1 MSIGREIEDI
11 ARDLIKHQHDHPP
24 VRDLN
29 REFDRKLTLTDR
41 IASDFARLVGSWVFV
56 LAQLGLMLL
65 WVLLNAIGVLR
76 HWDPYPFMFLN
87 FIFSL
92 EAAIWVSV
100 VLMSLNSLAD
110 RDRLRAQNEYEL
122 NVKAEEEL
130 KALMNHLMHQD
141 EILLQI
147 VNRLDRGDRE
157 MKRLA
162 RRLEQA
168 LEPSSEATR
177 PQPPQHAPPQ
187 PPPALAGS
195 PPPTP
200 APSPAQPERPLGLPR
215 IP

>member
-29 REFDRKLTLTDR
+29 REVDRKLTFADQV
-41 IASDFARLVGSWVFV
+41 ADDFARLVGSWYFV
-56 LAQLGLMLL
+56 LAQAGIMVL
-65 WVLLNAIGVLR
+65 WVGLNAFNLI
-76 HWDPYPFMFLN
+76 HPWDKYPFLFLN
-87 FIFSL
+87 FILSL

-100 VLMSLNSLAD
+100 VLMAVNRLAD
-110 RDRLRAQNEYEL
+110 RDRLRAQHEYEL

-162 RRLEQA
+162 RLLEAAQEA
-168 LEPSSEATR
+168 RSEPKPETPKPGPERS
-177 PQPPQHAPPQ
+177 
-187 PPPALAGS
+187 LGI
-195 PPPTP
+195 P
-200 APSPAQPERPLGLPR
+200 AP
-215 IP
+215 

>member
-1 MSIGREIEDI
+1 MSTARELEDI

-29 REFDRKLTLTDR
+29 REIERRLTFPDRVAD
-41 IASDFARLVGSWVFV
+41 DFSRLVGSWVFV
-56 LAQLGLMLL
+56 LVQVGIMVVWIGLNVFNL
-65 WVLLNAIGVLR
+65 IR
-76 HWDPYPFMFLN
+76 PWDRYPFFFLN
-87 FIFSL
+87 FILSL

-100 VLMSLNSLAD
+100 VLMALNRLSD
-110 RDRLRAQNEYEL
+110 RDRLRAQQDYEL

-162 RRLEQA
+162 RRLEDA
-168 LEPSSEATR
+168 ISSNSE
-177 PQPPQHAPPQ
+177 
-187 PPPALAGS
+187 
-195 PPPTP
+195 TP
-200 APSPAQPERPLGLPR
+200 APKLAGPDRPPVGVPAP
-215 IP
+215 

>member
-1 MSIGREIEDI
+1 MSIAREIEDI

-29 REFDRKLTLTDR
+29 REVERRQTFADRVSD
-41 IASDFARLVGSWVFV
+41 DFARLIGSWVFV
-56 LAQLGLMLL
+56 LVQVGIMVV
-65 WVLLNAIGVLR
+65 WVGLNALNLI
-76 HWDPYPFMFLN
+76 HPWDRYPFQFLN
-87 FIFSL
+87 FILSL

-100 VLMSLNSLAD
+100 VLMSLNRLGD
-110 RDRLRAQNEYEL
+110 RDRLRSQHDYEL
-122 NVKAEEEL
+122 DVKSEEEL

-168 LEPSSEATR
+168 IEASE
-177 PQPPQHAPPQ
+177 
-187 PPPALAGS
+187 PPA
-195 PPPTP
+195 PKPTVP
-200 APSPAQPERPLGLPR
+200 PERPQVSVPA
-215 IP
+215 P